1 MSEHASLAD
10 ALVAARAAA
19 RPCPVGALIDRLP
32 AAEAEVL
39 VAALADTALSAMQI
53 HRALRMMGLR
63 AGYDAVKLH
72 RRNECR
78 CEHR

>member
-1 MSEHASLAD
+1 MSEPASLAD
-10 ALVAARAAA
+10 ALVAASAPHRL
-19 RPCPVGALIDRLP
+19 CPVGALIDTLP
-32 AAEAEVL
+32 ASESQVL
-39 VAALADTALSAMQI
+39 VAALEDVSLSAMQI

-78 CEHR
+78 CESR